1 MLNAAGVTQSTEESR
16 GPESRSRQQLPS
28 SSGVLGK
35 SRQSR
40 PLLRSLIRTQHKG
53 SQERKKRGPT
63 KGGLLPAPL
72 GCAGPGTFA
81 GREEQSLD
89 RFLQRDEAMSPLF
102 HLHIVSSP
110 FLSFFAPDYPSQAPR
125 MPPLSSHCVLAAH
138 FGSLSLLGGLPGT
151 SGIAPASLLPSN
163 LAALWK
169 SEGGGTLVA
178 GKAFGSAKPPMGS
191 RSLGSGE
198 REELLFCQV
207 NVQLSWTPE
216 DEGITET
223 LELAT
228 LAMPPDSLGA
238 T

>member
-1 MLNAAGVTQSTEESR
+1 M
-16 GPESRSRQQLPS
+16 
-28 SSGVLGK
+28 
-35 SRQSR
+35 
-40 PLLRSLIRTQHKG
+40 
-53 SQERKKRGPT
+53 
-63 KGGLLPAPL
+63 
-72 GCAGPGTFA
+72 
-81 GREEQSLD
+81 
-89 RFLQRDEAMSPLF
+89 
-102 HLHIVSSP
+102 
-110 FLSFFAPDYPSQAPR
+110 
-125 MPPLSSHCVLAAH
+125 
-138 FGSLSLLGGLPGT
+138 
-151 SGIAPASLLPSN
+151 
-163 LAALWK
+163 
-169 SEGGGTLVA
+169 A